1 VTHERASV
9 EWLPAAVRRG
19 VPWKNGGGITREVVA
34 SPAGAGL
41 DRFDWRIS
49 TAEVRT
55 AGPFSPFSGIERTL
69 CILEGTLSLAI
80 GGRTAIVL
88 SADSAPFE
96 FAGDHP
102 AHGAPLDGPV
112 VDLNVMA
119 RRGSFNARVQRLQA
133 GAAVKICTDTT
144 VLFALGVLTVAA
156 GGRAWLLTRG
166 DALRFFGPGDC
177 RLESSENA
185 AAYRIEISPAPALR

>member
-1 VTHERASV
+1 MTHERASV
-9 EWLPAAVRRG
+9 EWLPAALRRG
-19 VPWKNGGGITREVVA
+19 VPWKNGGGITREVVV
-34 SPAGAGL
+34 SPAGTGL

-55 AGPFSPFSGIERTL
+55 AGPFSAFSGIERTL

-80 GGRTAIVL
+80 AGRTAIML

-96 FAGDHP
+96 FAGDDP
-102 AHGAPLDGPV
+102 AHGAPVDGPV

-119 RRGSFNARVQRLQA
+119 RRGSFNARVQRVQA

-156 GGRAWLLTRG
+156 RGRAWVLTRG

-177 RLESSENA
+177 RLESAENA
-185 AAYRIEISPAPALR
+185 AAYRIEITPATALR